1 MEDVVLK
8 TDLDDSTS
16 LYVSPISRQT
26 YDDCV
31 HNDSLGG
38 ERGYFVM
45 RSRSSGLERLEVLA
59 KAQSLEAAEA
69 LFDLIVSLQKAAS
82 VR

>member
-1 MEDVVLK
+1 MDDIVLK

-26 YDDCV
+26 YEEHV
-31 HNDSLGG
+31 HDNSLGS

-45 RSRSSGLERLEVLA
+45 RSRKDGAQRLEVLA
-59 KAQSLEAAEA
+59 KASSLEAAEE
-69 LFDLIVSLQKAAS
+69 LFDLILALKRAPSSA
-82 VR
+82 